1 MTFSVPVM
9 EAARGE
15 ARKATRSATSL
26 GRASDKVARN
36 RLYREARSALWFDDH
51 WKPFAKF
58 GPMTLFATKCPG
70 QRINWLSGSGLGP
83 AADVQSLNR
92 GHQSQIVDFVRKL
105 AHPLLRV

>member
-1 MTFSVPVM
+1 LPLTQKSQKGAYFVSVVP
-9 EAARGE
+9 
-15 ARKATRSATSL
+15 
-26 GRASDKVARN
+26 SDKVARI

-92 GHQSQIVDFVRKL
+92 GHQSQIVDFSENSRIL
-105 AHPLLRV
+105 F